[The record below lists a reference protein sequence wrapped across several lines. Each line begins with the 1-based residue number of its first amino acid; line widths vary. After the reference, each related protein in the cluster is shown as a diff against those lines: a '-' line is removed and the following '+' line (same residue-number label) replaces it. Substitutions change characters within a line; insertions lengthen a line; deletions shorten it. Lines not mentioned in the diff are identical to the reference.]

1 MTSNESKH
9 AQGFIGK
16 KVRDLRKARGLSQ
29 GHLGNILGISQSS
42 LSEIELGK
50 GSFTAEQFI
59 HILKFFNV
67 GVSQFD
73 RSPGDPG
80 GAIPKAL
87 AAYGATHLAEDPNL
101 LPSEQLA
108 RVDDVIRE
116 TLVEGENARALTAL
130 APVFIRH
137 IGQLNLHKLFVQFK
151 DLHLENRYGW
161 LIDNILEAILVSTQD
176 APTRSQ
182 LLALRR
188 AENVLRTH
196 RERVDLKGVPPNL
209 IHEDW
214 LGFPVASGKTKNEI
228 LKNLSDISRRWNIL
242 TTLKPEDFAKAI
254 RENYAPD
261 TH

>member
-1 MTSNESKH
+1 MPSNGSKH

-16 KVRDLRKARGLSQ
+16 KVRGLRKARGLSQ
-29 GHLGNILGISQSS
+29 GELGNILGISQSS
-42 LSEIELGK
+42 MSEIELGK
-50 GSFTAEQFI
+50 GTFTAEQFI
-59 HILKFFNV
+59 QILKFFNV
-67 GVSQFD
+67 GVGQFD
-73 RSPGDPG
+73 PSPGDPG

-101 LPSEQLA
+101 LPSEHLA

-116 TLVEGENARALTAL
+116 TLVEGENARAVTAL
-130 APVFIRH
+130 APVFLRH

-161 LIDNILEAILVSTQD
+161 LIDNILEAILISLQD
-176 APTRSQ
+176 APHRGQ

-188 AENVLRTH
+188 AENVLQAH
-196 RERVDLKGVPPNL
+196 RERIDLNGASTNQ

-214 LGFPVASGKTKNEI
+214 LGFPVASSKTKNEI
-228 LKNLSDISRRWNIL
+228 LKNLSGVSKRWNIV

-254 RENYAPD
+254 RESYVPD